1 MPPPTP
7 RCLLQWWGSQ
17 EMTAGSRSL
26 EAGEGG
32 SQARLPRSGED
43 AHQCA
48 STPGPRPSA
57 SPHRAHSGE
66 EPRGS
71 KGLRRRCLGPFL
83 RVPSQAPLAETHSLN
98 LPPAAPPPRARKR
111 AGTAPRPRL
120 PAPGG
125 PASNPAARRCDWLRA
140 GEAGRRC
147 SNRRPRR
154 EAAPPGGRGRVLACL
169 WYLLR
174 GA

>member
-1 MPPPTP
+1 MPPPIP

-17 EMTAGSRSL
+17 EMTAGVGVLR
-26 EAGEGG
+26 
-32 SQARLPRSGED
+32 QARVARRPGSCGPGKMRLH
-43 AHQCA
+43 A
-48 STPGPRPSA
+48 GPRPSA
-57 SPHRAHSGE
+57 SLHRAHSGE

-83 RVPSQAPLAETHSLN
+83 GVPSQALLAETYSLN
-98 LPPAAPPPRARKR
+98 LPRAAPPPRARKR